1 MAITLSQTVETPRGP
16 VTLTADLSGLD
27 SYARGEEIKKF
38 FESITSLQC
47 GIFEVE
53 RKDQEIREAYQAEK
67 QAREEASYTET
78 ITCDPIM
85 VIS

>member
-1 MAITLSQTVETPRGP
+1 MESPRGP
-16 VTLTADLSGLD
+16 VTLTANLCGLD
-27 SYARGEEIKKF
+27 SYKRGEEIKNF

-47 GIFEVE
+47 GIYEVE
-53 RKDQEIREAYQAEK
+53 RKDQEIREAYLAEK
-67 QAREEASYTET
+67 RAREEASYTEA